1 MNKISKGQKMIR
13 TKMYVT
19 QLFYSTYTIDSNAS
33 QMMVCKQWVKS
44 WDMHRWAGEAS
55 I

>member
-19 QLFYSTYTIDSNAS
+19 
-33 QMMVCKQWVKS
+33 
-44 WDMHRWAGEAS
+44 
-55 I
+55 